1 MRPLPTHYQ
10 SLKNGQPME
19 IAQMATPYID
29 NAIRKI
35 QDDRHHIYTP
45 SHAVVWA
52 LYQEVLKRARQ
63 EATQKAALLDSLLQ
77 YDNVTVD
84 DLLPIKRTDLEDL
97 RSVAIR
103 LASRRGAVSADVLR
117 EYAAENGYHVTGKLL
132 QHVFR
137 DRRFKYIGFQRSS
150 NPVSKGRFINVWA
163 LRWPTAA

>member
-63 EATQKAALLDSLLQ
+63 EATQKSGCSLSRCAPR
-77 YDNVTVD
+77 VRCRER
-84 DLLPIKRTDLEDL
+84 LPCDGQATP
-97 RSVAIR
+97 AR
-103 LASRRGAVSADVLR
+103 L
-117 EYAAENGYHVTGKLL
+117 
-132 QHVFR
+132 
-137 DRRFKYIGFQRSS
+137 
-150 NPVSKGRFINVWA
+150 
-163 LRWPTAA
+163 